1 MRKDSLGGKHC
12 TSKVP
17 TRPNSDSFDPREL
30 KIALIPLAFVF
41 NQNNNSAPPFN
52 QNMVPH
58 PNFNQNNNSAIVFNK
73 NMFPATPLNKN
84 MIPNFN
90 QNNNPG
96 LNQNMFS
103 APNLDLKKISV
114 LLVGKSEETKF
125 RLLSTLE

>member
-58 PNFNQNNNSAIVFNK
+58 PNLTKTTIQ
-73 NMFPATPLNKN
+73 PLYSIKTC
-84 MIPNFN
+84 F
-90 QNNNPG
+90 Q
-96 LNQNMFS
+96 
-103 APNLDLKKISV
+103 
-114 LLVGKSEETKF
+114 LLH
-125 RLLSTLE
+125 

>member
-1 MRKDSLGGKHC
+1 
-12 TSKVP
+12 
-17 TRPNSDSFDPREL
+17 
-30 KIALIPLAFVF
+30 
-41 NQNNNSAPPFN
+41 
-52 QNMVPH
+52 
-58 PNFNQNNNSAIVFNK
+58 
-73 NMFPATPLNKN
+73 MFPATPLNKN

-103 APNLDLKKISV
+103 APNLDLKKIPV